1 MTDISQGPFV
11 IWIQASLFLFM
22 MAMFLLPGIVARSTY
37 FTFPFS
43 VEARTRDRMPDA
55 FWTLV
60 IGTCI
65 EIVWIWAHRQ
75 LTGSWVSTDELLV
88 LLTGS
93 PDGEVETIM
102 LRNMVEMRLELLFF
116 LCMPLAAAALLGE
129 LARRLVLRT
138 GADIRIP
145 LLRYS
150 NKWYYILSGRMQ
162 EVEGRLE
169 PLPPGVNFVRVD
181 VLCRE
186 DDRHVVY
193 SGRLTQFRLLPGD
206 RIHSFRIR
214 HPFRRFPESTPDT
227 SGDGGTGGFEAMD
240 VPEMRFLYDD
250 VIDLQAFYYEVKPAD
265 DPGSILAVMP
275 RDPTRAGAR

>member
-1 MTDISQGPFV
+1 MTYIA
-11 IWIQASLFLFM
+11 QAPLVTWMQATLFLFM
-22 MAMFLLPGIVARSTY
+22 VVVFLLPGVVARSTY

-43 VEARTRDRMPDA
+43 EGARTRDRIPDA
-55 FWTLV
+55 FWTLF

-65 EIVWIWAHRQ
+65 ESGWIWTHHRI
-75 LTGSWVSTDELLV
+75 TGGWVSTGELLV

-93 PDGEVETIM
+93 PDGELETIM

-116 LCMPLAAAALLGE
+116 LCMPLAAAALLGV
-129 LARRLVLRT
+129 LARRMVVRT

-162 EVEGRLE
+162 EVEGRLK
-169 PLPPGVNFVRVD
+169 PLPPGVNFVRVE

-186 DDRHVVY
+186 GDRHVVY
-193 SGRLTQFRLLPGD
+193 SGRLTEFKLLAGD

-214 HPFRRFPESTPDT
+214 HPFRRFPESQPAA
-227 SGDGGTGGFEAMD
+227 SGQGEMGGFKALD

-250 VIDLQAFYYEVKPAD
+250 IIDLQPFYYEVKPSEATD
-265 DPGSILAVMP
+265 KTMVVL
-275 RDPTRAGAR
+275 R

>member
-1 MTDISQGPFV
+1 M
-11 IWIQASLFLFM
+11 QATLFLFM
-22 MAMFLLPGIVARSTY
+22 VVVFLLPGVVARSTY

-43 VEARTRDRMPDA
+43 EGARTRDRIPDA
-55 FWTLV
+55 FWTLF

-65 EIVWIWAHRQ
+65 ESGWIWTHHRI
-75 LTGSWVSTDELLV
+75 TGGWVSTGELLV

-93 PDGEVETIM
+93 PDGELETIM

-116 LCMPLAAAALLGE
+116 LCMPLAAAALLGV
-129 LARRLVLRT
+129 LARRMVVRT

-162 EVEGRLE
+162 EVEGRLK
-169 PLPPGVNFVRVD
+169 PLPPGVNFVRVE

-186 DDRHVVY
+186 GDRHVVY
-193 SGRLTQFRLLPGD
+193 SGRLTEFKLLAGD

-214 HPFRRFPESTPDT
+214 HPFRRFPESQPAA
-227 SGDGGTGGFEAMD
+227 SGQGEMGGFKALD

-250 VIDLQAFYYEVKPAD
+250 IIDLQPFYYEVKPSEATD
-265 DPGSILAVMP
+265 KTMVVL
-275 RDPTRAGAR
+275 R